1 MITSAA
7 PRGRALRTAVWKRR
21 ATPHHAGNRPHRT
34 QKTLAGSLSSK
45 ETIFLFTHPQDQWG
59 RWAWDRCRDPAQ
71 VLMGHPNS
79 MYSPGRLFGE
89 DHLLVWAAFSPVPT
103 HTTLET
109 KPRVSQQANITT
121 QYYQKT
127 TMPVVYN
134 TCNRRLRRLLYS
146 PDRK

>member
-34 QKTLAGSLSSK
+34 QKTLAGSRSSE
-45 ETIFLFTHPQDQWG
+45 ETIFSFADPQDQRG
-59 RWAWDRCRDPAQ
+59 GWAWDRCRDLAQ
-71 VLMGHPNS
+71 VPMGHPNS

-89 DHLLVWAAFSPVPT
+89 DPLLAWAAFSPVPT
-103 HTTLET
+103 HTALET
-109 KPRVSQQANITT
+109 KPCVSQQANITT

-134 TCNRRLRRLLYS
+134 VCNRRLQHLLYS